1 MNGAASGQEIIDAIC
16 ADVRKGLQR
25 DCWLAAHLVHD
36 GFGFSAAIE
45 VRISTGGQQVVTGTR
60 IHGGNRRLDSPVSAS
75 PAPAPALPS
84 ETAYR
89 EGPGAGSAALEDGM
103 ADAILRQLR
112 GSEGG
117 LTRTDIRE
125 YFQRNKSSLEIST
138 ALNGLRE
145 RGLAHMVCRRESQ
158 NQKRPTERWYA
169 TANLI
174 TP

>member
-1 MNGAASGQEIIDAIC
+1 MCAMNGAASGQEIIDAIC
-16 ADVRKGLQR
+16 ADVRKSLQR
-25 DCWLAAHLVHD
+25 DCWLAPHLVHD
-36 GFGFSAAIE
+36 GFSFSAAIE
-45 VRISTGGQQVVTGTR
+45 VRISTVGQLVVTGTT
-60 IHGGNRRLDSPVSAS
+60 IHGGNGRLDATASAS
-75 PAPAPALPS
+75 PAPPPALPS

-89 EGPGAGSAALEDGM
+89 AEAGGDGM
-103 ADAILRQLR
+103 ADAILHQLR

-117 LTRTDIRE
+117 MTRTDIRE